1 MRRWFELA
9 AVVGCGWAAT
19 VVFAVRVYG
28 TLVCCLVHWRFLLRF
43 TQVGGVYYSEECGVR
58 NEEFLCCTANVL
70 DCVTGWFSP
79 ISQSRSLQLAEKT
92 TPHSAL
98 LTPN

>member
-43 TQVGGVYYSEECGVR
+43 TQVGGY
-58 NEEFLCCTANVL
+58 
-70 DCVTGWFSP
+70 D
-79 ISQSRSLQLAEKT
+79 EKCAAIVNFDER
-92 TPHSAL
+92 HA
-98 LTPN
+98 